1 MVKREVKMIDEKETE
16 RLIAIVRSEIDLSSD
31 PSEDE
36 VKVLIAQTVY
46 RETFEKNY
54 SYKDRDNLVKI
65 IFDSIRKLDVLQ
77 ELIEDEEISEI
88 MVNGY
93 DRIFV
98 EKRGNIFEWP
108 KKFASKEKLDDVIQ
122 QIVSS
127 CNRAVNES
135 EPIVDARLPDGE
147 RVNIVLSPPAVI
159 GPIMTIRRFPK
170 EVFTMEK
177 LIENGSITGE
187 AAEFLKSAVRS
198 GYNCF
203 VSGGTSSGK
212 TTLLNVLSEYIPKG
226 ERVITIEDSAELQI
240 KSVEN
245 LVRLETRNSN
255 SSGCAAITI
264 KDLIKTALRMRPD
277 WVIVGEVRGAEVA
290 DMLQAMNTGHFSMS
304 TGHANSS
311 KDMITRLEAMY
322 LQNAEIPL
330 ESIRRQIASG
340 IDIMIHLE
348 RGENGIRR
356 VTEIS
361 EVTSDEDKSI
371 VLRKIFDTETVGSK
385 YVLKKVGK
393 FKDTYKMEKRNE
405 I

>member
-1 MVKREVKMIDEKETE
+1 MTDEKETL
-16 RLIAIVRSEIDLSSD
+16 RIASIVRNELDLSSD
-31 PSEDE
+31 PKEEE
-36 VKVLIAQTVY
+36 VKSLIAQIVY
-46 RETFEKNY
+46 RETDNEY
-54 SYKDRDNLVKI
+54 ISLKDRDILVKN
-65 IFDSIRKLDVLQ
+65 IFDSIRKLDILQ

-93 DRIFV
+93 DRIFI
-98 EKRGNIFEWP
+98 EKRGNITEWP
-108 KKFASKEKLDDVIQ
+108 KKFASKEKLEDVIQ
-122 QIVSS
+122 QVVSS
-127 CNRAVNES
+127 CNRVVNES
-135 EPIVDARLPDGE
+135 EPIVDARLSNGE
-147 RVNIVLSPPAVI
+147 RVNIVLSPPALS

-177 LIENGSITGE
+177 LIENKSITNE
-187 AAEFLKSAVRS
+187 AAAFLKDAVSA

-212 TTLLNVLSEYIPKG
+212 TTLLNVLSGFIPQG

-240 KSVEN
+240 KSVDN

-255 SSGCAAITI
+255 SSGCEAITI
-264 KDLIKTALRMRPD
+264 KDLIRTALRMRPD

-311 KDMITRLEAMY
+311 EDMITRLEAMY

-348 RGENGIRR
+348 RNARGLRR
-356 VTEIS
+356 VTEIC
-361 EVTSDEDKSI
+361 EVTYEQEKSI
-371 VLRKIFDTETVGSK
+371 VLRKLFDTRGEGSEQI
-385 YVLKKVGK
+385 LIKVGELK
-393 FKDTYKMEKRNE
+393 NTYKMDKRK
-405 I
+405 

>member
-1 MVKREVKMIDEKETE
+1 M
-16 RLIAIVRSEIDLSSD
+16 
-31 PSEDE
+31 
-36 VKVLIAQTVY
+36 
-46 RETFEKNY
+46 
-54 SYKDRDNLVKI
+54 
-65 IFDSIRKLDVLQ
+65 
-77 ELIEDEEISEI
+77 
-88 MVNGY
+88 
-93 DRIFV
+93 
-98 EKRGNIFEWP
+98 
-108 KKFASKEKLDDVIQ
+108 
-122 QIVSS
+122 
-127 CNRAVNES
+127 NES
-135 EPIVDARLPDGE
+135 EPIVDARLPGGE

-177 LIENGSITGE
+177 LVDNGSISAE
-187 AAEFLKSAVRS
+187 AAEFLKATVKS

-212 TTLLNVLSEYIPKG
+212 TTLLNVLSEFIPKG

-240 KSVEN
+240 NSVDN

-255 SSGCAAITI
+255 SSGCEAITI

-361 EVTSDEDKSI
+361 EVTFDEDKSI
-371 VLRKIFDTETVGSK
+371 VLRKIFDTEFMGSK
-385 YVLKKVGK
+385 YVLNKVGEL
-393 FKDTYKMEKRNE
+393 KDTYKMEKRNE
-405 I
+405 IRQIQT

>member
-1 MVKREVKMIDEKETE
+1 MIDGKETE
-16 RLIAIVRSEIDLSSD
+16 WLIAIVRSEIDLSSD

-46 RETFEKNY
+46 RETFENNY
-54 SYKDRDNLVKI
+54 SYKDRDTLVKI
-65 IFDSIRKLDVLQ
+65 IFDSIRKLDILQ

-98 EKRGNIFEWP
+98 EKRGSIFEWP

-135 EPIVDARLPDGE
+135 EPIVDARLPGGE

-177 LIENGSITGE
+177 LVDNGSISGE
-187 AAEFLKSAVRS
+187 AAEFLKTAVKS

-212 TTLLNVLSEYIPKG
+212 TTLLNVLSEFIPKG

-240 KSVEN
+240 NSVEN

-255 SSGCAAITI
+255 SSGCEAITI

-361 EVTSDEDKSI
+361 EVTSEEDKSI
-371 VLRKIFDTETVGSK
+371 VLRTIFDTEMVGSK
-385 YVLKKVGK
+385 YVLNKVGELK
-393 FKDTYKMEKRNE
+393 NTYKMEKRNE

>member
-1 MVKREVKMIDEKETE
+1 MIEEKETARLTSIVRNE
-16 RLIAIVRSEIDLSSD
+16 LDFSTEPEDEEVKNLIARV
-31 PSEDE
+31 
-36 VKVLIAQTVY
+36 VY
-46 RETFEKNY
+46 RETSEKNTTFRE
-54 SYKDRDNLVKI
+54 KDELVKNV
-65 IFDSIRKLDVLQ
+65 FDSIRKLDVLQ
-77 ELIEDEEISEI
+77 ELLEDEEVSEI

-93 DRIFV
+93 DHIFI
-98 EKRGNIFEWP
+98 EKKGNIIEWN
-108 KKFASKEKLDDVIQ
+108 KQFNSKEKLDDVIQ

-127 CNRAVNES
+127 CNRVVNES
-135 EPIVDARLPDGE
+135 EPIVDARLSNGE
-147 RVNIVLSPPAVI
+147 RVNIVLSPPAVT
-159 GPIMTIRRFPK
+159 GPILTIRRFPN

-177 LIENGSITGE
+177 LIEKGSITSE
-187 AAEFLKSAVRS
+187 AAEFLKTMVYA

-212 TTLLNVLSEYIPKG
+212 TTMLNVLSEYIPKE
-226 ERVITIEDSAELQI
+226 ERVITIEDSAELRI
-240 KSVEN
+240 HSVKN

-255 SSGCAAITI
+255 SSGCEAITI

-290 DMLQAMNTGHFSMS
+290 DMLQAMNTGHKSLS

-348 RGENGIRR
+348 RGANGLRR
-356 VTEIS
+356 VTEIN
-361 EVTSDEDKSI
+361 EVTSTEGQSI
-371 VLRKIFDTETVGSK
+371 VLNKLYESIFTDNDYE
-385 YVLKKVGK
+385 LKKVGELRETVK
-393 FKDTYKMEKRNE
+393 LEKIR
-405 I
+405 

>member
-177 LIENGSITGE
+177 LIEDGSITGE

-393 FKDTYKMEKRNE
+393 LKDTYKMEKRNE

>member
-1 MVKREVKMIDEKETE
+1 MINEKETE

-31 PSEDE
+31 PDEEE

-46 RETFEKNY
+46 RETFENNY

-93 DRIFV
+93 DRLFV
-98 EKRGNIFEWP
+98 EKRGSIFEWP

-135 EPIVDARLPDGE
+135 EPIVDARLPGGE

-177 LIENGSITGE
+177 LVDNGSITEE
-187 AAEFLKSAVRS
+187 AAEFLKSAVRA

-212 TTLLNVLSEYIPKG
+212 TTLLNVLSEFIPKG

-240 KSVEN
+240 NSVEN

-255 SSGCAAITI
+255 SSGCEAITI

-348 RGENGIRR
+348 RGANGVRR

-361 EVTSDEDKSI
+361 EVTSEEDKSI
-371 VLRKIFDTETVGSK
+371 VLRKLFDTEITGSK
-385 YVLKKVGK
+385 YVLRRVGEL
-393 FKDTYKMEKRNE
+393 KDTYKMDKRNE

>member
-16 RLIAIVRSEIDLSSD
+16 RLISVVRSEIDLSSD

-46 RETFEKNY
+46 RETFENNY

-385 YVLKKVGK
+385 YVLKKVGEL
-393 FKDTYKMEKRNE
+393 KDTYKMEKRNE

>member
-1 MVKREVKMIDEKETE
+1 MIDEKETE

-393 FKDTYKMEKRNE
+393 LKDTYKMEKRNE

>member
-46 RETFEKNY
+46 RETFENNY

-255 SSGCAAITI
+255 SSGCVAITI

-385 YVLKKVGK
+385 YVLKKVGEL
-393 FKDTYKMEKRNE
+393 KDTYKMEKRNE

>member
-1 MVKREVKMIDEKETE
+1 MTDEKETL
-16 RLIAIVRSEIDLSSD
+16 RIASIVRNELDLSSD
-31 PSEDE
+31 PKEEE
-36 VKVLIAQTVY
+36 VKSLIAQIVY
-46 RETFEKNY
+46 RETDNEY
-54 SYKDRDNLVKI
+54 ISLKDRDILVKN
-65 IFDSIRKLDVLQ
+65 IFDSIRKLDILQ

-93 DRIFV
+93 DRIFI
-98 EKRGNIFEWP
+98 EKRGNITEWP
-108 KKFASKEKLDDVIQ
+108 KKFASKEKLEDVIQ
-122 QIVSS
+122 QVVSS
-127 CNRAVNES
+127 CNRVVNES
-135 EPIVDARLPDGE
+135 EPIVDARLSNGE
-147 RVNIVLSPPAVI
+147 RVNIVLSPPALS

-177 LIENGSITGE
+177 LIENKSITNE
-187 AAEFLKSAVRS
+187 AAAFLKDAVSA

-212 TTLLNVLSEYIPKG
+212 TTLLNVLSGFIPQG

-240 KSVEN
+240 KSVDN

-255 SSGCAAITI
+255 SSGCEAITI
-264 KDLIKTALRMRPD
+264 KDLIRTALRMRPD

-311 KDMITRLEAMY
+311 EDMITRLEAMY

-348 RGENGIRR
+348 RSARGLRR
-356 VTEIS
+356 VTEIC
-361 EVTSDEDKSI
+361 EVTYEQEKSI
-371 VLRKIFDTETVGSK
+371 VLRKLFDTRGEGSEQI
-385 YVLKKVGK
+385 LIKVGELK
-393 FKDTYKMEKRNE
+393 NTYKMDKRK
-405 I
+405 

>member
-1 MVKREVKMIDEKETE
+1 MINEKETE

-31 PSEDE
+31 SDEEE

-46 RETFEKNY
+46 RETFENNY

-65 IFDSIRKLDVLQ
+65 IFDSIRKLDILQ

-93 DRIFV
+93 DRLFV
-98 EKRGNIFEWP
+98 EKRGSIFEWP

-135 EPIVDARLPDGE
+135 EPIVDARLPGGE

-177 LIENGSITGE
+177 LVDNGSITEE
-187 AAEFLKSAVRS
+187 AAEFLKSAVRA

-212 TTLLNVLSEYIPKG
+212 TTLLNVLSEFIPKG

-240 KSVEN
+240 NSVEN

-255 SSGCAAITI
+255 SSGCEAITI

-348 RGENGIRR
+348 RGANGVRR

-361 EVTSDEDKSI
+361 EVTSEEDKSI
-371 VLRKIFDTETVGSK
+371 VLRKLFDTEITGSK
-385 YVLKKVGK
+385 YVLRRVGEL
-393 FKDTYKMEKRNE
+393 KDTYKMDKRNE

>member
-1 MVKREVKMIDEKETE
+1 MLDEKETE
-16 RLIAIVRSEIDLSSD
+16 RLIAVVRSELDLSLD
-31 PSEDE
+31 QSEEE

-46 RETFEKNY
+46 RETIENNY

-108 KKFASKEKLDDVIQ
+108 KKFASKQKLDDVIQ

-135 EPIVDARLPDGE
+135 EPIVDARLPEGE

-177 LIENGSITGE
+177 LVDNGSITLE
-187 AAEFLKSAVRS
+187 AAEFLKEAVRS

-212 TTLLNVLSEYIPKG
+212 TTLLNVLSEFIPKG

-240 KSVEN
+240 NSVEN

-255 SSGCAAITI
+255 SSGCEAITI

-348 RGENGIRR
+348 RGANGVRR

-361 EVTSDEDKSI
+361 EVTSEEDKSI
-371 VLRKIFDTETVGSK
+371 VLRKLFDTEITGSK
-385 YVLKKVGK
+385 YVLRRVGEL
-393 FKDTYKMEKRNE
+393 KDTYKMDKRNE

>member
-1 MVKREVKMIDEKETE
+1 MIDEKETE

-31 PSEDE
+31 PNEEE

-46 RETFEKNY
+46 RETIENNY
-54 SYKDRDNLVKI
+54 SYKDRDDLVKI

-98 EKRGNIFEWP
+98 EKRGSIFEWP

-177 LIENGSITGE
+177 LVVNGSITEE
-187 AAEFLKSAVRS
+187 AAEFLKSAVS
-198 GYNCF
+198 AGYNCF

-212 TTLLNVLSEYIPKG
+212 TTLLNVLSEFIPEG

-240 KSVEN
+240 NSVEN

-255 SSGCAAITI
+255 SSGCEAITI

-348 RGENGIRR
+348 REANGLRR

-361 EVTSDEDKSI
+361 EVTSEEDKSI
-371 VLRKIFDTETVGSK
+371 VLRKLFDTEMVGSK
-385 YVLKKVGK
+385 YVLKKVGDL
-393 FKDTYKMEKRNE
+393 KDTYKMEKKK
-405 I
+405 

>member
-1 MVKREVKMIDEKETE
+1 MLDEKETE

-46 RETFEKNY
+46 RETFENNY
-54 SYKDRDNLVKI
+54 SYKDRDTLVKI
-65 IFDSIRKLDVLQ
+65 IFDSIRKLDILQ

-98 EKRGNIFEWP
+98 EKRGSIFEWP

-135 EPIVDARLPDGE
+135 EPIVDARLPGGE

-177 LIENGSITGE
+177 LVDNGSISGE
-187 AAEFLKSAVRS
+187 AAEFLKTAVKS

-212 TTLLNVLSEYIPKG
+212 TTLLNVLSEFIPKG

-240 KSVEN
+240 NSVEN

-255 SSGCAAITI
+255 SSGCEAITI

-361 EVTSDEDKSI
+361 EVTSEEDKSI
-371 VLRKIFDTETVGSK
+371 VLRTIFDTEMVGSK
-385 YVLKKVGK
+385 YVLNKVGELK
-393 FKDTYKMEKRNE
+393 NTYKMEKRNE

>member
-1 MVKREVKMIDEKETE
+1 
-16 RLIAIVRSEIDLSSD
+16 
-31 PSEDE
+31 
-36 VKVLIAQTVY
+36 
-46 RETFEKNY
+46 
-54 SYKDRDNLVKI
+54 
-65 IFDSIRKLDVLQ
+65 
-77 ELIEDEEISEI
+77 
-88 MVNGY
+88 
-93 DRIFV
+93 
-98 EKRGNIFEWP
+98 
-108 KKFASKEKLDDVIQ
+108 
-122 QIVSS
+122 
-127 CNRAVNES
+127 
-135 EPIVDARLPDGE
+135 
-147 RVNIVLSPPAVI
+147 
-159 GPIMTIRRFPK
+159 
-170 EVFTMEK
+170 
-177 LIENGSITGE
+177 
-187 AAEFLKSAVRS
+187 
-198 GYNCF
+198 
-203 VSGGTSSGK
+203 
-212 TTLLNVLSEYIPKG
+212 
-226 ERVITIEDSAELQI
+226 VITIEDSAELQI

-393 FKDTYKMEKRNE
+393 LKDTYKMEKRNE

>member
-1 MVKREVKMIDEKETE
+1 MIDGKETE

-36 VKVLIAQTVY
+36 VKVLISQTVY
-46 RETFEKNY
+46 RETFEKNF
-54 SYKDRDNLVKI
+54 SYKDRDTLVKI
-65 IFDSIRKLDVLQ
+65 IFDSIRKLDILQ

-98 EKRGNIFEWP
+98 EKRGSIFEWP

-135 EPIVDARLPDGE
+135 EPIVDARLPGGE

-177 LIENGSITGE
+177 LVDNGSISAE
-187 AAEFLKSAVRS
+187 AAEFLKAAVKS

-212 TTLLNVLSEYIPKG
+212 TTLLNVLSEFIPKG

-240 KSVEN
+240 NSVDN

-255 SSGCAAITI
+255 SSGCEAITI

-311 KDMITRLEAMY
+311 QDMITRLEAMY

-361 EVTSDEDKSI
+361 EVTFDEDKSI
-371 VLRKIFDTETVGSK
+371 VLRKIFDTEFTGSK
-385 YVLKKVGK
+385 YVLNKVGEL
-393 FKDTYKMEKRNE
+393 KDTYKMEKRNE
-405 I
+405 IRQIQT

>member
-46 RETFEKNY
+46 RETFENNY

-385 YVLKKVGK
+385 YVLKKVGEL
-393 FKDTYKMEKRNE
+393 KDTYKMEKRNE